1 MFQIFQRAS
10 LVAQMVKN
18 LLEAQETQFQIPG
31 SEIYPGEG
39 NSNPLQYSC
48 LENSMDRGPRRAT
61 VHGELKEGSEWVWYT
76 GHSLRTLGLHK
87 YSSISL
93 SKTDVPLEADYHLQ
107 ILRYL
112 SLRLIHFLYQQTES
126 FKREAPSPYFSKA
139 RKKSSD
145 SKIKVPNYAF

>member
-1 MFQIFQRAS
+1 
-10 LVAQMVKN
+10 
-18 LLEAQETQFQIPG
+18 
-31 SEIYPGEG
+31 
-39 NSNPLQYSC
+39 
-48 LENSMDRGPRRAT
+48 MDRGPHWAT
-61 VHGELKEGSEWVWYT
+61 VNGELKEGSEWVWYT
-76 GHSLRTLGLHK
+76 GPSLRTLGLHK

-139 RKKSSD
+139 RKSHQIPK
-145 SKIKVPNYAF
+145 

>member
-1 MFQIFQRAS
+1 MFQTFQRAS

-18 LLEAQETQFQIPG
+18 LLEVQETQVQIPG
-31 SEIYPGEG
+31 SGRYPGEG

-48 LENSMDRGPRRAT
+48 LENSMDRGPCWAT

-76 GHSLRTLGLHK
+76 GPSLRTLGLHK

-126 FKREAPSPYFSKA
+126 SKREAPGPYFSKA
-139 RKKSSD
+139 RKSHQIPK
-145 SKIKVPNYAF
+145 